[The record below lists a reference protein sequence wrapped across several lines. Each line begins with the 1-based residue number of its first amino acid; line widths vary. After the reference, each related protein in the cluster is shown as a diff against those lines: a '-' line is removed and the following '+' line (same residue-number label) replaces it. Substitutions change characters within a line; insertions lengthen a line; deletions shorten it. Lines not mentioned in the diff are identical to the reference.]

1 MPAEKPKKWK
11 IQTDPQDSG
20 RIKQEVNDMS
30 LTKEQVAEHMKDPA
44 IFCCRRQKGLKISE
58 ADLEDPAIFDDMID
72 AGLLKLSDDGL
83 TIEQVLGT
91 TLTTDVEALT
101 PITPAVLDHVNEI
114 SAPAADEKPEDTEAA
129 AAPAPV
135 PAAPQITTT
144 TGSDGMI
151 HIEIGKAEKI
161 EGIKLDVPVFGGP
174 AGPAGPAPVIPAAA
188 APAAKKGE
196 KKVIRTLTKKHI
208 KITDV
213 EIGDETS
220 IKDGKITID
229 KKLTELALK
238 EDPLCKSLAL
248 DVIYPDKRHV
258 YTDTIMD
265 VCPIATKV
273 EGELGEG
280 VTKVADGVVFMLT
293 GVDEDGVQVH
303 EFGSSEGYLDERMY
317 FGHPGCADENDII
330 IRCHAVIASKT
341 GMTRP
346 GPFAA
351 HKCQDYIIQVIR
363 DKLKTYEGEVVR
375 EEVCEDVRREGNPRV
390 VLVKEIMGQGA
401 MHDNVICPNEPCGVF
416 GGQKNVDCG
425 NVPIMLTPNQVRDG
439 SIHALTCIGPA
450 TKEMTR
456 HYIREPLVEGLA
468 ADPELDLIGVIFVGS
483 PQVNDEKMWV
493 SERLGSL
500 LESLDVD
507 GCIITTEGFGNNHID
522 FIQHIG
528 QAGKRGIP
536 VVGVSFCAYQGQLV
550 VGNKY
555 ATAMVEENMDAGG
568 FENNIAGCSCITKEV
583 AARAIQM
590 LKNRMAG
597 VDIKPAPKKWNNDV
611 INANNKLLG
620 LPETKLVE
628 SGTLH

>member
-1 MPAEKPKKWK
+1 MSITQE
-11 IQTDPQDSG
+11 TL
-20 RIKQEVNDMS
+20 KQH
-30 LTKEQVAEHMKDPA
+30 LKDPA
-44 IFCCRRQKGLKISE
+44 IFCCRRQKGLVISA
-58 ADLEDPAIFDDMID
+58 ADLEDPTLFDDMVE
-72 AGLLKLSDDGL
+72 AGLLTLSDEGL
-83 TIEQVLGT
+83 TIEQVLGS
-91 TLTTDVEALT
+91 TLQCDVEALT
-101 PITPAVLDHVNEI
+101 PITKAVLDKINEI
-114 SAPAADEKPEDTEAA
+114 KADAPEADAPKAEIQSTSEAEPTVSTTEG
-129 AAPAPV
+129 
-135 PAAPQITTT
+135 
-144 TGSDGMI
+144 GSGMI
-151 HIEIGKAEKI
+151 HIEIGHAEKF
-161 EGIKLDVPVFGGP
+161 EGLSIDVPIAVSSVP
-174 AGPAGPAPVIPAAA
+174 S
-188 APAAKKGE
+188 APAKAPEAVTAEADAPKAGE
-196 KKVIRTLTKKHI
+196 KKVIRTLKKRHI
-208 KITDV
+208 KITDA
-213 EIGDETS
+213 EIGTETS

-229 KKLTELALK
+229 GSIVEKAVKQ
-238 EDPLCKSLAL
+238 DPLCKSMKL
-248 DVIYPDKRHV
+248 DVIHPNERHQ
-258 YTDTIMD
+258 YTETIKD

-273 EGELGEG
+273 EGELGSG
-280 VTKVADGVVFMLT
+280 ITKVADGVVFMLT

-303 EFGSSEGYLDERMY
+303 EFGSSEGYLDEKMY

-330 IRCHAVIASKT
+330 IRCHVVIQRLS

-351 HKCQDYIIQVIR
+351 HKCQDYVIQAVR
-363 DKLKTYEGEVVR
+363 DQLKKYDGEIVR
-375 EEVCEDVRREGNPRV
+375 EEICEDVRRPGNPRV

-401 MHDNVICPNEPCGVF
+401 MHDNVICPTEPCGIL

-425 NVPIMLTPNQVRDG
+425 NVPIILTPNQVRDG

-468 ADPELDLIGVIFVGS
+468 ADSEMDLVGVVFVGS
-483 PQVNDEKMWV
+483 PQVNDEKLWV

-500 LESLDVD
+500 LESLDID

-555 ATAMVEENMDAGG
+555 ATAMVEENMDKGG
-568 FENNIAGCSCITKEV
+568 FENNVAGCSCVTKEV

-590 LKNRMAG
+590 LKNKMAG
-597 VDIKPAPKKWNNDV
+597 VDIAPAPKKWSNDV

-620 LPETKLVE
+620 LPETVLLDN
-628 SGTLH
+628 GTLH

>member
-1 MPAEKPKKWK
+1 MSITQETLKKH
-11 IQTDPQDSG
+11 
-20 RIKQEVNDMS
+20 
-30 LTKEQVAEHMKDPA
+30 LKDPA
-44 IFCCRRQKGLKISE
+44 IFCCRREKGLVIGA
-58 ADLEDPAIFDDMID
+58 ADLEDPGLFDDMVE
-72 AGLLKLSDDGL
+72 AGLLTLSDEGL
-83 TIEQVLGT
+83 TIEQVLGS
-91 TLTTDVEALT
+91 TLLCDVEALT
-101 PITPAVLDHVNEI
+101 PITKSFLDKINETESAGAAKEAVKEV
-114 SAPAADEKPEDTEAA
+114 ST
-129 AAPAPV
+129 PV
-135 PAAPQITTT
+135 PEIIKK
-144 TGSDGMI
+144 TGGNGMI
-151 HIEIGKAEKI
+151 HIEIGHAEKF
-161 EGIKLDVPVFGGP
+161 EGLSIDVPVLSGTL
-174 AGPAGPAPVIPAAA
+174 ASSAPMTT
-188 APAAKKGE
+188 APTEETVKTAGE
-196 KKVIRTLTKKHI
+196 KKVIRTLKKQHI
-208 KITDV
+208 KITDA
-213 EIGDETS
+213 EIGSITS

-229 KKLTELALK
+229 GSIVEKAIL
-238 EDPLCKSLAL
+238 EDPLCKSMTL
-248 DVIYPDKRHV
+248 DIIHPNERHQ
-258 YTDTIMD
+258 YTETIMD

-273 EGELGEG
+273 EGELGSG

-303 EFGSSEGYLDERMY
+303 EFGSSEGYLDEKMY

-330 IRCHAVIASKT
+330 IRCHVVIQRLS

-351 HKCQDYIIQVIR
+351 HKCQDYVIQAVR
-363 DKLKTYEGEVVR
+363 NELKKYEGEVVR
-375 EEVCEDVRREGNPRV
+375 VEECEDVRRPGNPRV

-401 MHDNVICPNEPCGVF
+401 MHDNVICPTEPCGIL

-425 NVPIMLTPNQVRDG
+425 NVPIILTPNQVRDG

-468 ADPELDLIGVIFVGS
+468 ADTEMDLVGVVFVGS
-483 PQVNDEKMWV
+483 PQVNDEKLWV

-500 LESLDVD
+500 LESLDID

-550 VGNKY
+550 VGNEY
-555 ATAMVEENMDAGG
+555 ATAMVEENMDKGG
-568 FENNIAGCSCITKEV
+568 FENNVAGCSCVTKEV

-590 LKNRMAG
+590 LKNKMSG
-597 VDIKPAPKKWNNDV
+597 VEIAPAPKKWSNDV

-620 LPETKLVE
+620 LPETVLLDN
-628 SGTLH
+628 GTLH

>member
-1 MPAEKPKKWK
+1 
-11 IQTDPQDSG
+11 
-20 RIKQEVNDMS
+20 MS
-30 LTKEQVAEHMKDPA
+30 ITNETLQKHLKDPA
-44 IFCCRRQKGLKISE
+44 IFCCRRQKGLVISA
-58 ADLEDPAIFDDMID
+58 ADLEDPSLFDDMID
-72 AGLLKLSDDGL
+72 AGLLELSENGL
-83 TIEQVLGT
+83 RIEQVLGS
-91 TLTTDVEALT
+91 TLLQDVEALT
-101 PITPAVLDHVNEI
+101 PITVDVLDKINETGETKTV
-114 SAPAADEKPEDTEAA
+114 SPEKAEVTEQF
-129 AAPAPV
+129 APV
-135 PAAPQITTT
+135 IKTKV
-144 TGSDGMI
+144 GGNGMI
-151 HIEIGKAEKI
+151 HIEIGKAEKL
-161 EGIKLDVPVFGGP
+161 ENLSLDIPVFA
-174 AGPAGPAPVIPAAA
+174 AGATQSAASVEGTPAAA
-188 APAAKKGE
+188 PVEEKTGE
-196 KKVIRTLTKKHI
+196 KKVIRTLIKKHV
-208 KITDV
+208 KITDA
-213 EIGDETS
+213 EIGTETS

-229 KKLTELALK
+229 GSIVEKAVL
-238 EDPLCKSLAL
+238 EDPLCKKMELS
-248 DVIYPDKRHV
+248 VIKPNERHV
-258 YTDTIMD
+258 YTETIMD

-273 EGELGEG
+273 EGELGSG

-303 EFGSSEGYLDERMY
+303 EFGSSEGYLDEKMY

-330 IRCHAVIASKT
+330 IRCNVVIQRLS

-351 HKCQDYIIQVIR
+351 HKCQDYIIQAVR
-363 DKLKTYEGEVVR
+363 NELKKYDGEIVR
-375 EEVCEDVRREGNPRV
+375 EEVCEDVRRQGNPRV

-401 MHDNVICPNEPCGVF
+401 MHDNVICSTEPCGIL

-425 NVPIMLTPNQVRDG
+425 NVPIILTPNQVRDG

-468 ADPELDLIGVIFVGS
+468 ADTELDLVGVVFVGS
-483 PQVNDEKMWV
+483 PQVNDEKLWV

-500 LESLDVD
+500 LESLDID

-550 VGNKY
+550 VGNEY
-555 ATAMVEENMDAGG
+555 ATAMVEENMDQGG
-568 FENNIAGCSCITKEV
+568 FENNVAGCSCVTKEV

-597 VDIKPAPKKWNNDV
+597 VEIKPAPKKWNNDV
-611 INANNKLLG
+611 INQNNELLG
-620 LPETKLVE
+620 LPKTVLLDN
-628 SGTLH
+628 GTLH

>member
-1 MPAEKPKKWK
+1 MSITQE
-11 IQTDPQDSG
+11 TL
-20 RIKQEVNDMS
+20 KQH
-30 LTKEQVAEHMKDPA
+30 LKDPA
-44 IFCCRRQKGLKISE
+44 IFCCRRQKGLVISA
-58 ADLEDPAIFDDMID
+58 ADLEDPTLFDDMVE
-72 AGLLKLSDDGL
+72 AGLLTLSDEGL
-83 TIEQVLGT
+83 TIEQVLGS
-91 TLTTDVEALT
+91 TLQCDVEALT
-101 PITPAVLDHVNEI
+101 PITKAVLDKINEI
-114 SAPAADEKPEDTEAA
+114 KADAPE
-129 AAPAPV
+129 APAPKADV
-135 PAAPQITTT
+135 QSISEAEPTVSTTEG
-144 TGSDGMI
+144 GSGMI
-151 HIEIGKAEKI
+151 HIEIGHAEKF
-161 EGIKLDVPVFGGP
+161 EGLSIDVPIAVSSVP
-174 AGPAGPAPVIPAAA
+174 S
-188 APAAKKGE
+188 APAKAPEAVTAEADAPKAGE
-196 KKVIRTLTKKHI
+196 KKVIRTLKKRHI
-208 KITDV
+208 KITDA
-213 EIGDETS
+213 EIGTETS

-229 KKLTELALK
+229 GSIVEKAVKQ
-238 EDPLCKSLAL
+238 DPLCKSMKL
-248 DVIYPDKRHV
+248 DVIHPNERHQ
-258 YTDTIMD
+258 YTETIMD

-273 EGELGEG
+273 EGELGSG
-280 VTKVADGVVFMLT
+280 ITKVADGVVFMLT

-303 EFGSSEGYLDERMY
+303 EFGSSEGYLDEKMY

-330 IRCHAVIASKT
+330 IRCHVVIQRLS

-351 HKCQDYIIQVIR
+351 HKCQDYVIQAVR
-363 DKLKTYEGEVVR
+363 DQLKKYDGEIVR
-375 EEVCEDVRREGNPRV
+375 EEICEDVRRPGNPRV

-401 MHDNVICPNEPCGVF
+401 MHDNVICPTEPCGIL

-425 NVPIMLTPNQVRDG
+425 NVPIILTPNQVRDG

-468 ADPELDLIGVIFVGS
+468 ADSEMDLVGVVFVGS
-483 PQVNDEKMWV
+483 PQVNDEKLWV

-500 LESLDVD
+500 LESLDID

-555 ATAMVEENMDAGG
+555 ATAMVEENMDKGG
-568 FENNIAGCSCITKEV
+568 FENNVAGCSCVTKEV

-590 LKNRMAG
+590 LKNKMAG
-597 VDIKPAPKKWNNDV
+597 VDIAPAPKKWSNDV

-620 LPETKLVE
+620 LPETVLLDN
-628 SGTLH
+628 GTLH

>member
-1 MPAEKPKKWK
+1 MSITRETLEKH
-11 IQTDPQDSG
+11 
-20 RIKQEVNDMS
+20 
-30 LTKEQVAEHMKDPA
+30 LKDPA
-44 IFCCRRQKGLKISE
+44 IFCCRRQKGLVISA
-58 ADLEDPAIFDDMID
+58 ADLEDPSLFDDMVE
-72 AGLLKLSDDGL
+72 AGLLTLSPEGL
-83 TIEQVLGT
+83 KIEQVLGS
-91 TLTTDVEALT
+91 TLLTDVEALT
-101 PITPAVLDHVNEI
+101 PITREVLDKVNEV
-114 SAPAADEKPEDTEAA
+114 AVPEPESP
-129 AAPAPV
+129 APAPV
-135 PAAPQITTT
+135 KEEATPRITTSI
-144 TGSDGMI
+144 GGDGMI
-151 HIEIGKAEKI
+151 HIEIGKAEKL
-161 EGIKLDVPVFGGP
+161 EGLKLDVPVNVS
-174 AGPAGPAPVIPAAA
+174 AGEAFAPVITPEEE
-188 APAAKKGE
+188 KKSPTGE
-196 KKVIRTLTKKHI
+196 KKVIRTLVKKHL
-208 KITDV
+208 KITKV
-213 EIGDETS
+213 ELGDTTS
-220 IKDGKITID
+220 IKDGVITID
-229 KKLTELALK
+229 KHIVDKAVL

-248 DVIYPDKRHV
+248 DVIYPDQRHQ
-258 YTDTIMD
+258 YTETIMD

-303 EFGSSEGYLDERMY
+303 EFGSSEGYLDEKMY

-330 IRCHAVIASKT
+330 IRCHAVIQRLT

-351 HKCQDYIIQVIR
+351 HKCQDYIIQAIR
-363 DKLKTYEGEVVR
+363 NELKKYDGEVVR
-375 EEVCEDVRREGNPRV
+375 EEICEDVRRTGNPRV

-401 MHDNVICPNEPCGVF
+401 MHDNVICPTEPCGIL

-468 ADPELDLIGVIFVGS
+468 ADTELDLIGVVFVGS
-483 PQVNDEKMWV
+483 PQVNDEKLWV

-500 LESLDVD
+500 LESLDID

-550 VGNKY
+550 VGNEY
-555 ATAMVEENMDAGG
+555 ATAMVEENMDKGG
-568 FENNIAGCSCITKEV
+568 FENNVAGCSCVTKEV

-590 LKNRMAG
+590 LKNKMAG
-597 VDIKPAPKKWNNDV
+597 VEIKPAPKKWNNDV

-620 LPETKLVE
+620 LPETVLLDN
-628 SGTLH
+628 GTLH

>member
-1 MPAEKPKKWK
+1 MSITRETLEKH
-11 IQTDPQDSG
+11 
-20 RIKQEVNDMS
+20 
-30 LTKEQVAEHMKDPA
+30 LKDPA
-44 IFCCRRQKGLKISE
+44 IFCCRREKGLVISA
-58 ADLEDPAIFDDMID
+58 ADLEDPGLFDDMQD
-72 AGLLKLSDDGL
+72 AGLLTLSPDGL
-83 TIEQVLGT
+83 RIEQVIGC
-91 TLTTDVEALT
+91 TLTQDVEALT
-101 PITPAVLDHVNEI
+101 PITPDVLDKVNIVADKSKEE
-114 SAPAADEKPEDTEAA
+114 PAAPSE
-129 AAPAPV
+129 APAPV
-135 PAAPQITTT
+135 QVTAAEPIT
-144 TGSDGMI
+144 GGNGMI
-151 HIEIGKAEKI
+151 HIEIGKAEKF
-161 EGIKLDVPVFGGP
+161 EGLKLDVPVFGGT
-174 AGPAGPAPVIPAAA
+174 APIPAT
-188 APAAKKGE
+188 PVPTVPELPDTGKKT
-196 KKVIRTLTKKHI
+196 VIRSLVKKHI

-213 EIGDETS
+213 KLGDTTS
-220 IKDGKITID
+220 IKDGIITID
-229 KKLTELALK
+229 ESIVNDAVK
-238 EDPLCKSLAL
+238 EDVLCKSLKL
-248 DVIYPDKRHV
+248 DVIHPNERHL
-258 YTDTIMD
+258 YTETIMD

-303 EFGSSEGYLDERMY
+303 EFGSSEGYLDEKMY

-330 IRCHAVIASKT
+330 IRCHAVIQRLS

-351 HKCQDYIIQVIR
+351 HKCQDYIIQAVR
-363 DKLKTYEGEVVR
+363 NELKKYEGEVVR
-375 EEVCEDVRREGNPRV
+375 EEICEDVRRVGNPRV
-390 VLVKEIMGQGA
+390 ALVKEIMGQGA
-401 MHDNVICPNEPCGVF
+401 MHDNVLCPEEPCGIK

-468 ADPELDLIGVIFVGS
+468 ADSELDLIGVIFVGS
-483 PQVNDEKMWV
+483 PQVNDEKLWV

-500 LESLDVD
+500 LETMNLDGV
-507 GCIITTEGFGNNHID
+507 IITTEGFGNNHID

-550 VGNKY
+550 VGNEY
-555 ATAMVEENMDAGG
+555 ATAMVEENMDKGG
-568 FENNIAGCSCITKEV
+568 FENDIAGTSCVTPEV

-590 LKNRMAG
+590 LKNKMAG
-597 VDIKPAPKKWNNDV
+597 VEIKPAEKKWNNDV

>member
-1 MPAEKPKKWK
+1 
-11 IQTDPQDSG
+11 
-20 RIKQEVNDMS
+20 MS
-30 LTKEQVAEHMKDPA
+30 ITKETLEKHLKDPA
-44 IFCCRRQKGLKISE
+44 IFCCRRQKGLVISA
-58 ADLEDPAIFDDMID
+58 ADLEDPDLFDDMVE
-72 AGLLKLSDDGL
+72 AGLLELSPDGL
-83 TIEQVLGT
+83 RIEQVLGS
-91 TLTTDVEALT
+91 TLLEDVEALT
-101 PITPAVLDHVNEI
+101 PITRNVLSGVNDEA
-114 SAPAADEKPEDTEAA
+114 SGSPEADLPEKESDCIELESCT
-129 AAPAPV
+129 APV
-135 PAAPQITTT
+135 ITTRM
-144 TGSDGMI
+144 GGNGMI
-151 HIEIGKAEKI
+151 HIEIAKADKI
-161 EGIKLDVPVFGGP
+161 EGLKLDVPVGMAAAGVDTP
-174 AGPAGPAPVIPAAA
+174 AVLTEDNPEAGPGTVQT
-188 APAAKKGE
+188 GT

-208 KITDV
+208 KITRV
-213 EIGDETS
+213 ELGDKTE
-220 IKDGKITID
+220 IKDGVLSID
-229 KKLTELALK
+229 KSIVDKAVL

-248 DVIYPDKRHV
+248 DVIYPDQRHQ
-258 YTDTIMD
+258 YTETIMD

-280 VTKVADGVVFMLT
+280 ITKVADGVVFMLT

-303 EFGSSEGYLDERMY
+303 EFGSSEGYLDEKMY

-330 IRCHAVIASKT
+330 IRCHAVIQRLT

-351 HKCQDYIIQVIR
+351 HKCQDYIIQAVR
-363 DKLKTYEGEVVR
+363 NELKKYDGEVVR
-375 EEVCEDVRREGNPRV
+375 EEICEDVRRTGNPRV

-401 MHDNVICPNEPCGVF
+401 MHDNVICPTEPCGIL

-468 ADPELDLIGVIFVGS
+468 ADSEIDLIGVVFVGS

-500 LESLDVD
+500 LESLDID

-555 ATAMVEENMDAGG
+555 ADAMVEENMDMGG
-568 FENNIAGCSCITKEV
+568 FENNVAGCSCVTKEV

-590 LKNRMAG
+590 LKNKMAG
-597 VDIKPAPKKWNNDV
+597 VEIKPAPKKWSNDV

-620 LPETKLVE
+620 LAETKLLDN
-628 SGTLH
+628 GTLH

>member
-1 MPAEKPKKWK
+1 
-11 IQTDPQDSG
+11 
-20 RIKQEVNDMS
+20 MS
-30 LTKEQVAEHMKDPA
+30 ITKETLQKHLKDPA
-44 IFCCRRQKGLKISE
+44 IFCCRRQKGLVIGA
-58 ADLEDPAIFDDMID
+58 ADLEDPALFEDMQE
-72 AGLLKLSDDGL
+72 AGLLTLSSDGL
-83 TIEQVLGT
+83 TIEQVLGA
-91 TLTTDVEALT
+91 TLLQDTEALT
-101 PITPAVLDHVNEI
+101 PITRDVLDHVNEVAGEQKEEP
-114 SAPAADEKPEDTEAA
+114 APQPAQAAPVVEQITTAGGNGMIKIQIGKADHLENLVLEVPVGLAAAQPQQPAEAPA
-129 AAPAPV
+129 AAPAP
-135 PAAPQITTT
+135 AA
-144 TGSDGMI
+144 
-151 HIEIGKAEKI
+151 EEKT
-161 EGIKLDVPVFGGP
+161 
-174 AGPAGPAPVIPAAA
+174 
-188 APAAKKGE
+188 GE
-196 KKVIRTLTKKHI
+196 KKVIRTLVKKHV
-208 KITDV
+208 KITDA
-213 EIGDETS
+213 EIGTETS

-229 KKLTELALK
+229 GSIVERAIK
-238 EDPLCKSLAL
+238 EDPLCKSLKL
-248 DVIYPDKRHV
+248 DVIKPDQRHI
-258 YTDTIMD
+258 YTETIMD

-273 EGELGEG
+273 EGELGSG

-303 EFGSSEGYLDERMY
+303 EFGSSEGYLDEKMY

-330 IRCHAVIASKT
+330 IRCHAVVQRLS

-351 HKCQDYIIQVIR
+351 HKCQDYIIQAVR
-363 DKLKTYEGEVVR
+363 NELKKYDGEVVR
-375 EEVCEDVRREGNPRV
+375 EEFCEDVRRQGNPRV

-401 MHDNVICPNEPCGVF
+401 MHDNVICPTEPCGIL

-425 NVPIMLTPNQVRDG
+425 NVPIILTPNQVRDG

-468 ADPELDLIGVIFVGS
+468 ADTELDLVGVVFVGS
-483 PQVNDEKMWV
+483 PQVNDEKLWV

-500 LESLDVD
+500 LESLDID

-550 VGNKY
+550 VGNEY
-555 ATAMVEENMDAGG
+555 ATAMVEENMDKGG
-568 FENNIAGCSCITKEV
+568 FENNVAGCSCVTKEV

-597 VDIKPAPKKWNNDV
+597 VEIAPAPKKWSNDV
-611 INANNKLLG
+611 INHNNELLG
-620 LPETKLVE
+620 LPKTELLDN
-628 SGTLH
+628 GTLH

>member
-1 MPAEKPKKWK
+1 
-11 IQTDPQDSG
+11 
-20 RIKQEVNDMS
+20 MS
-30 LTKEQVAEHMKDPA
+30 ITKETLNAHLEDPA
-44 IFCCRRQKGLKISE
+44 IFCCRRQKGLVISA
-58 ADLEDPAIFDDMID
+58 ADLEDPGIFDDMID
-72 AGLLKLSDDGL
+72 AGLLTLSPEGL
-83 TIEQVLGT
+83 KIREVLGS
-91 TLTTDVEALT
+91 TLLTDVDALT
-101 PITPAVLDHVNEI
+101 PITKDVLDKINAEETPAPTAEEA
-114 SAPAADEKPEDTEAA
+114 SAPAAEAEKAPTAPA

-135 PAAPQITTT
+135 IPAVHTETK
-144 TGSDGMI
+144 GDGMLHI
-151 HIEIGKAEKI
+151 HIGKADNI
-161 EGIKLDVPVFGGP
+161 EDLTLDIPIGGP
-174 AGPAGPAPVIPAAA
+174 VPPMAPPFPAPAGAPA
-188 APAAKKGE
+188 APAAPVEAFVPVDAPAAGV

-208 KITDV
+208 KITAA
-213 EIGDETS
+213 EIGTETS

-229 KKLTELALK
+229 GSIVDKAVL
-238 EDPLCKSLAL
+238 EDPLCKSLKL
-248 DVIYPDKRHV
+248 DVIYPDQRHV

-303 EFGSSEGYLDERMY
+303 EFGSSEGYLDEKMY
-317 FGHPGCADENDII
+317 YGHPGCADAGDII
-330 IRCHAVIASKT
+330 IRCHAVIASKS

-351 HKCQDYIIQVIR
+351 HKCQDYIIQAIR
-363 DKLKTYEGEVVR
+363 EELKRYDGEIVR
-375 EEVCEDVRREGNPRV
+375 EEICEDVRRSGNPRV

-401 MHDNVICPNEPCGVF
+401 MHDNVICPEEPCGIK

-468 ADPELDLIGVIFVGS
+468 ADDELDLIGVVFVGS
-483 PQVNDEKMWV
+483 PQVNDEKLWV

-500 LESLDVD
+500 LESLDID

-550 VGNKY
+550 VGNPY
-555 ATAMVEENMDAGG
+555 ATAMVEENMDKGG
-568 FENNIAGCSCITKEV
+568 FENNVAGCSCVTKEV

-597 VDIKPAPKKWNNDV
+597 VEIAPAPKKWNNDV

-620 LPETKLVE
+620 LPETVLLDN
-628 SGTLH
+628 GTLH

>member
-1 MPAEKPKKWK
+1 MS
-11 IQTDPQDSG
+11 IT
-20 RIKQEVNDMS
+20 QET
-30 LTKEQVAEHMKDPA
+30 LQKHLKDPA
-44 IFCCRRQKGLKISE
+44 IFCCRREKGLVISA
-58 ADLEDPAIFDDMID
+58 ADLEDPGLFDDMQE
-72 AGLLKLSDDGL
+72 AGLLTLDPNGL
-83 TIEQVLGT
+83 RIEQVLGS
-91 TLTTDVEALT
+91 TLLCDVEALT
-101 PITPAVLDHVNEI
+101 PITKDVLDKVNEVEEEV
-114 SAPAADEKPEDTEAA
+114 PEKAEPVKEEAA
-129 AAPAPV
+129 PV
-135 PAAPQITTT
+135 VRKSA
-144 TGSDGMI
+144 GGNGMI
-151 HIEIGKAEKI
+151 HIEIGKAEKF
-161 EGIKLDVPVFGGP
+161 EGLTLDVPVI
-174 AGPAGPAPVIPAAA
+174 AGA
-188 APAAKKGE
+188 APAAVPEAAPVEDKTGE
-196 KKVIRTLTKKHI
+196 KTVIRSLIKKHI

-213 EIGDETS
+213 KLGDKTS
-220 IKDGKITID
+220 IENGVITID
-229 KKLTELALK
+229 KNIVKDAVK
-238 EDPLCKSLAL
+238 EDVLCKSLEL
-248 DVIYPDKRHV
+248 EVIYPDKRHV

-303 EFGSSEGYLDERMY
+303 EFGSSEGYLDEKMY
-317 FGHPGCADENDII
+317 YGHPGCADENDII
-330 IRCHAVIASKT
+330 IRCHAVIQRLS

-351 HKCQDYIIQVIR
+351 HKCQDYIIQAIR
-363 DKLKTYEGEVVR
+363 QELKGYEGEVVR
-375 EEVCEDVRREGNPRV
+375 EEVCEDVRRVGNPRV

-401 MHDNVICPNEPCGVF
+401 MHDNVICPSEPCGIL

-425 NVPIMLTPNQVRDG
+425 NVPIILTPNQVRDG

-468 ADPELDLIGVIFVGS
+468 ADSELDLIGVICVGS
-483 PQVNDEKMWV
+483 PQVNDEKLWV
-493 SERLGSL
+493 SERLGSM
-500 LESLDVD
+500 LESLDLD

-550 VGNKY
+550 VGNEY
-555 ATAMVEENMDAGG
+555 ATAMVEENMDKGG
-568 FENNIAGCSCITKEV
+568 FENDIAGCSCVTPEV

-590 LKNRMAG
+590 LKNKMAG
-597 VDIKPAPKKWNNDV
+597 VTVEPAEKKWNNDV

>member
-1 MPAEKPKKWK
+1 
-11 IQTDPQDSG
+11 
-20 RIKQEVNDMS
+20 MS
-30 LTKEQVAEHMKDPA
+30 MTKEQAEAHLADPA
-44 IFCCRRQKGLKISE
+44 VFCCRRQKGLTISA
-58 ADLEDPAIFDDMID
+58 ADLEDPGIFDDMEE
-72 AGLLKLSDDGL
+72 AGLLKLSADGL
-83 TIEQVLGT
+83 TVAEVLGA
-91 TLTTDVEALT
+91 TLTQDVEALT
-101 PITPAVLDHVNEI
+101 PITADVLEHVNAKAG
-114 SAPAADEKPEDTEAA
+114 APAAPAPAPAPAPAAPALA
-129 AAPAPV
+129 AAPAP
-135 PAAPQITTT
+135 APVAPVATTM
-144 TGSDGMI
+144 TGGTM
-151 HIEIGKAEKI
+151 HIEIGAAEKLAGLSI
-161 EGIKLDVPVFGGP
+161 DIPLGGC
-174 AGPAGPAPVIPAAA
+174 AAPSVAPAAA
-188 APAAKKGE
+188 APAAPVKPSGT
-196 KKVIRTLTKKHI
+196 KKVIRTLLKQHI
-208 KITDV
+208 KITDAV
-213 EIGDETS
+213 IGTETK
-220 IKDGKITID
+220 IENGVITID
-229 KKLTELALK
+229 GNIVDKAVK
-238 EDPLCKSLAL
+238 EDPLCKSLKL
-248 DVIYPDKRHV
+248 DVIHPSERHM

-273 EGELGEG
+273 EGALGEG
-280 VTKVADGVVFMLT
+280 ITKVADGIVFLLT

-303 EFGSSEGYLDERMY
+303 EFGSSEGYLDEKMY
-317 FGHPGCADENDII
+317 FGHPGCADPDDII
-330 IRCHAVIASKT
+330 IRCHAVIAKNT

-351 HKCQDYIIQVIR
+351 HKCEDYIIQAVR
-363 DKLKTYEGEVVR
+363 DELKKYEGEVVR
-375 EEVCEDVRREGNPRV
+375 EEHCEDLRREGNPRV

-401 MHDNVICPNEPCGVF
+401 MHDNVICPVEPCGVK

-468 ADPELDLIGVIFVGS
+468 ADTELDLIGVIFVGS

-500 LESLDVD
+500 LESLDID

-555 ATAMVEENMDAGG
+555 ADAMVEENMDAGG
-568 FENNIAGCSCITKEV
+568 FENNVCGCSCVTKEV
-583 AARAIQM
+583 ATRAIAM
-590 LKNRMAG
+590 LKNKMAG
-597 VDIKPAPKKWNNDV
+597 VTIKAAPKKWNNDV
-611 INANNKLLG
+611 INANNRLLG

>member
-1 MPAEKPKKWK
+1 MSITQE
-11 IQTDPQDSG
+11 TL
-20 RIKQEVNDMS
+20 KQH
-30 LTKEQVAEHMKDPA
+30 LKDPA
-44 IFCCRRQKGLKISE
+44 IFCCRRQKGLVISA
-58 ADLEDPAIFDDMID
+58 ADLEDPTLFDDMVE
-72 AGLLKLSDDGL
+72 AGLLTLSDEGL
-83 TIEQVLGT
+83 TIEQVLGS
-91 TLTTDVEALT
+91 TLQCDVEALT
-101 PITPAVLDHVNEI
+101 PITKAVLDKINEI
-114 SAPAADEKPEDTEAA
+114 KAEAPEADAPKAEVQSISEAEPTVSTTEG
-129 AAPAPV
+129 
-135 PAAPQITTT
+135 
-144 TGSDGMI
+144 GSGMI
-151 HIEIGKAEKI
+151 HIEIGHAEKF
-161 EGIKLDVPVFGGP
+161 EGLSIDVPIAVSSVP
-174 AGPAGPAPVIPAAA
+174 S
-188 APAAKKGE
+188 APAKAPEAVTAEADAPKAGE
-196 KKVIRTLTKKHI
+196 KKVIRTLKKRHI
-208 KITDV
+208 KITDA
-213 EIGDETS
+213 EIGTETS

-229 KKLTELALK
+229 GSIVEKAVKQ
-238 EDPLCKSLAL
+238 DPLCKSMKL
-248 DVIYPDKRHV
+248 DVIHPNERHQ
-258 YTDTIMD
+258 YTETIMD

-273 EGELGEG
+273 EGELGSG
-280 VTKVADGVVFMLT
+280 ITKVADGVVFMLT

-303 EFGSSEGYLDERMY
+303 EFGSSEGYLDEKMY

-330 IRCHAVIASKT
+330 IRCHAVIQRLS

-351 HKCQDYIIQVIR
+351 HKCQDYVIQAVR
-363 DKLKTYEGEVVR
+363 DQLKKYDGEIVR
-375 EEVCEDVRREGNPRV
+375 EEICEDVRRPGNPRV

-401 MHDNVICPNEPCGVF
+401 MHDNVICPTEPCGIL

-425 NVPIMLTPNQVRDG
+425 NVPIILTPNQVRDG

-468 ADPELDLIGVIFVGS
+468 ADSEMDLVGVVFVGS
-483 PQVNDEKMWV
+483 PQVNDEKLWV

-500 LESLDVD
+500 LESLDID

-555 ATAMVEENMDAGG
+555 ATAMVEENMDKGG
-568 FENNIAGCSCITKEV
+568 FENNVAGCSCVTKEV

-590 LKNRMAG
+590 LKNKMAG
-597 VDIKPAPKKWNNDV
+597 VDIAPAPKKWSNDV

-620 LPETKLVE
+620 LPETVLLDN
-628 SGTLH
+628 GTLH

>member
-1 MPAEKPKKWK
+1 MSITQE
-11 IQTDPQDSG
+11 TL
-20 RIKQEVNDMS
+20 KQH
-30 LTKEQVAEHMKDPA
+30 LKDPA
-44 IFCCRRQKGLKISE
+44 IFCCRRQKGLVISA
-58 ADLEDPAIFDDMID
+58 ADLEDPTLFDDMVE
-72 AGLLKLSDDGL
+72 AGLLTLSDEGL
-83 TIEQVLGT
+83 TIEQVLGS
-91 TLTTDVEALT
+91 TLQCDVEALT
-101 PITPAVLDHVNEI
+101 PITKAVLDKINEI
-114 SAPAADEKPEDTEAA
+114 DAPKAEVQSTSEAEPTVSTTEG
-129 AAPAPV
+129 
-135 PAAPQITTT
+135 
-144 TGSDGMI
+144 GSGMI
-151 HIEIGKAEKI
+151 HIEIGHAEKF
-161 EGIKLDVPVFGGP
+161 EGLSIDVPIAVSSVP
-174 AGPAGPAPVIPAAA
+174 L
-188 APAAKKGE
+188 APAKVPEAVTAEADAPKAGE
-196 KKVIRTLTKKHI
+196 KKVIRTLKKRHI
-208 KITDV
+208 KITDA
-213 EIGDETS
+213 EIGTETS

-229 KKLTELALK
+229 GSIVEKAVEQ
-238 EDPLCKSLAL
+238 DPLCKSMKL
-248 DVIYPDKRHV
+248 DVIHPNERHQ
-258 YTDTIMD
+258 YTETIMD

-273 EGELGEG
+273 EGELGSG
-280 VTKVADGVVFMLT
+280 ITKVADGVVFMLT

-303 EFGSSEGYLDERMY
+303 EFGSSEGYLDEKMY

-330 IRCHAVIASKT
+330 IRCHVVIQRLS

-351 HKCQDYIIQVIR
+351 HKCQDYVIQAVR
-363 DKLKTYEGEVVR
+363 DQLKKYDGEIVR
-375 EEVCEDVRREGNPRV
+375 EEICEDVRRPGNPRV

-401 MHDNVICPNEPCGVF
+401 MHDNVICPTEPCGIL

-425 NVPIMLTPNQVRDG
+425 NVPIILTPNQVRDG

-468 ADPELDLIGVIFVGS
+468 ADSEMDLVGVVFVGS
-483 PQVNDEKMWV
+483 PQVNDEKLWV

-500 LESLDVD
+500 LESLDID

-555 ATAMVEENMDAGG
+555 ATAMVEENMDKGG
-568 FENNIAGCSCITKEV
+568 FENNVAGCSCVTKEV

-590 LKNRMAG
+590 LKNKMAG
-597 VDIKPAPKKWNNDV
+597 VDIAPAPKKWSNDV

-620 LPETKLVE
+620 LPETVLLDN
-628 SGTLH
+628 GTLH